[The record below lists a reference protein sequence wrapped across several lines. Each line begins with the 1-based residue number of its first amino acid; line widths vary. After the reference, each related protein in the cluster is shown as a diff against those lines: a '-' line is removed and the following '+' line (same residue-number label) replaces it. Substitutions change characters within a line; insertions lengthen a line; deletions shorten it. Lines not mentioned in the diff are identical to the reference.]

1 MRIRPLIV
9 CPVFAALVLPAFAAN
24 PKGEGK
30 TDLGLSGYYALTQ
43 TASGNFVTHT
53 TPNWYGGTV
62 ELRHISSP
70 LMGFEAAYSIMGPH
84 NDTWSTTAPL
94 TPSGFP
100 CTPSCSFTPAATTV
114 RTFDQTFSADWVP
127 SMKAGNLRPFA
138 VLGIGALLATPD
150 NGQVTVTIPSNT
162 GGPAVEN
169 YFSLSSA
176 VTAAY
181 VYGAGV
187 DWRVFRNDGIRLQYR
202 GEMYK
207 DPDVVSSLYPATGA
221 FVQTAAPTFGIYIGL

>member
-1 MRIRPLIV
+1 MRIHP
-9 CPVFAALVLPAFAAN
+9 PFACVVLAVLVLPAFAAN
-24 PKGEGK
+24 PKGKGE
-30 TDLGLSGYYALTQ
+30 TDLGLSGLFAVTQ
-43 TASGNFVTHT
+43 SATGNFVTHT
-53 TPNWYGGTV
+53 TPSWYGGTV
-62 ELRHISSP
+62 ELRRISSP
-70 LMGFEAAYSIMGPH
+70 LMGFEAAYSIVGPH

-94 TPSGFP
+94 TPPGFP

-114 RTFDQTFSADWVP
+114 RTFDQTFSVDWVP
-127 SMKAGNLRPFA
+127 SMEVGNLRPFA

-150 NGQVTVTIPSNT
+150 NGQVTVAIPSNN
-162 GGPAVEN
+162 GGAAVEN

-176 VTAAY
+176 ATAAY

-187 DWRVFRNDGIRLQYR
+187 DWRVLRHAGIRLQYR

-221 FVQTAAPTFGIYIGL
+221 FVQRADPTFGIYFGL